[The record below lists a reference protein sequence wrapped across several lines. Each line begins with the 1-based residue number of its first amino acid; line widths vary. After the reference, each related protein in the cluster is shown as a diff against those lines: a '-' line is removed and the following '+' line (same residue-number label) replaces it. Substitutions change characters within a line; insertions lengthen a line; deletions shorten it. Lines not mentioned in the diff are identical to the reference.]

1 MKAYM
6 GWLAYPIE
14 GNQDGLIDLIRHPA
28 IRMEMREQQVE
39 DLLKTHPHPRLS
51 GFELEWFKRNPTAQ
65 WSRGVGAVE
74 SMDY

>member
-1 MKAYM
+1 MSSPCVKAFM

-14 GNQDGLIDLIRHPA
+14 GNRDALIDLIRHPA

-51 GFELEWFKRNPTAQ
+51 GFELEWFKGTQQLMEQRG
-65 WSRGVGAVE
+65 WSG
-74 SMDY
+74 